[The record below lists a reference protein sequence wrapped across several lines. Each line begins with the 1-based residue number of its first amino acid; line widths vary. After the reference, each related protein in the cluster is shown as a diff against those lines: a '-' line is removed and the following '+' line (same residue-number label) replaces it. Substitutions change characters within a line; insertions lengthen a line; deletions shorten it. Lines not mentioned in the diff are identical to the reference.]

1 MTALRVVSYNVH
13 DLHDDRRAAARVVR
27 SLDPDVLCLQEAPR
41 RLGGPHRVSA
51 FAGECGLMWGG
62 DHRGSGGTTIL
73 TSMRVDVLES
83 RHERLPVRF
92 PDRTRGYAVA
102 RVRLPGQPD
111 VVVGCVHL
119 SLWPSERQRHLR
131 QVLADLVGGA
141 GGRRGRG
148 GDDRPRGDRRLA
160 LAGDLNET
168 EGGAVWAMLGEHLRP
183 STPPSVT
190 FPSRSPHRR
199 IDAIFTG
206 PGVRVLPHDDVPLDQ
221 DDLRAASDHLP
232 VWADIEVA
240 DLAP

>member
-1 MTALRVVSYNVH
+1 
-13 DLHDDRRAAARVVR
+13 
-27 SLDPDVLCLQEAPR
+27 
-41 RLGGPHRVSA
+41 
-51 FAGECGLMWGG
+51 
-62 DHRGSGGTTIL
+62 
-73 TSMRVDVLES
+73 MRVDVLES